1 MNCPTVPMAVAIGK
15 EEPLQT
21 IEQAE
26 QASNKESAQSGEPTV
41 SQRKTGREARSTRAD
56 RIKILAF
63 GMTLVLLFGVGLLFF
78 LRPRV
83 SEEEKRTLTEFPKL
97 TWDSFITGEY
107 FSQISLWYAD
117 TYPARDLF
125 ISVNQSMKEI
135 YGIKTMQI
143 VQNPTTDKGE
153 QPPTDQSPT
162 GDPATPGNENDSV
175 PVEQF
180 DRVFVKGNRAFEI
193 YTFSES
199 ASDRYAAV
207 ISLAAERM
215 EGVTVYNAI
224 VPLSYS
230 VNLTEREQAQ
240 IHASDIGDAI
250 AYMYGRMSDRV
261 QRIEILSGFLS
272 HKSEEL
278 YFRTDHHWTARGAYY
293 AYVAFCEASGQ
304 TALPLS
310 TWQKYEFEGFLG
322 SLYRSAGEPSQLK
335 KTPDTVEAWIPN
347 STNEMQTFLYDSR
360 EWTDQYPI
368 VRKNTDAYYQSAG
381 SKYLCFIA
389 GDHPLIKID
398 NPLIEDGRKIIVV
411 KESYGNAFVPFLV
424 DQYDEVYV
432 VDYRFFKNATGK
444 TLPQLA
450 AEVEAD
456 EVLFLNYIYAT
467 AESGKLAMLEGLIG

>member
-1 MNCPTVPMAVAIGK
+1 MNAT
-15 EEPLQT
+15 E
-21 IEQAE
+21 
-26 QASNKESAQSGEPTV
+26 QSGEQLLTEERP
-41 SQRKTGREARSTRAD
+41 SPPKAAPCRAD

-63 GMTLVLLFGVGLLFF
+63 GITLAILFGVGLLFF
-78 LRPRV
+78 LRPKI

-97 TWDSFITGEY
+97 TWEGFVSGDY

-117 TYPARDLF
+117 TYPGRDLF
-125 ISVNQSMKEI
+125 ISLSQSMKEL

-143 VQNPTTDKGE
+143 VQNPTVGTEE
-153 QPPTDQSPT
+153 QAPTQSTPT
-162 GDPATPGNENDSV
+162 NPSGTPGNEGDNA

-180 DRVFVKGNRAFEI
+180 DRVFIKGNRAFEI

-207 ISLAAERM
+207 ISRAAERM

-240 IHASDIGDAI
+240 IKASNVEEAI
-250 AYMYGRMSDRV
+250 SYMYGRMSDGV
-261 QRIEILSGFLS
+261 QTIDLLPTLLS
-272 HKSEEL
+272 HKDEEL

-293 AYVAFCEASGQ
+293 AYVEFCKASGQ
-304 TALPLS
+304 TAMPLS

-322 SLYRSAGEPSQLK
+322 SLYRSAGEPAQLK

-347 STNEMQTFLYDSR
+347 STNEMETFLYDSR
-360 EWTDQYPI
+360 TWTSDYPI
-368 VRKNTDAYYQSAG
+368 VRKNTDAYYQNAN

-398 NPLIEDGRKIIVV
+398 NPQIENGRKIIVV

-432 VDYRFFKNATGK
+432 VDYRYFKNATGK
-444 TLPQLA
+444 TLPQFA
-450 AEVEAD
+450 AEVGAD

-467 AESGKLAMLEGLIG
+467 AESGKLSLMEALIG